1 MLDPNLR
8 HRLQARRALE
18 PLARTQHDPNLSRLY
33 QARQERLERVRA
45 RLLSMASMASLA
57 LPIIMTFIGLGTDLT
72 LGQTFYITLA
82 IWISGL
88 IGLNWTIGRLET

>member
-1 MLDPNLR
+1 
-8 HRLQARRALE
+8 
-18 PLARTQHDPNLSRLY
+18 
-33 QARQERLERVRA
+33 
-45 RLLSMASMASLA
+45 MASMASLA